1 MNYSTPVQG
10 DGRHDLIASDRVE
23 GANVYRP
30 DGEKI
35 GHIARLMIE
44 KKTGVARFAV
54 MNFGGFLGDGE
65 EQYPLPWSMLTY
77 SRDLGGY
84 ELAITDEQIR
94 HAPRIDDERSW
105 DWSDAASGQ
114 RLADYY
120 GVSIWLL
127 D

>member
-1 MNYSTPVQG
+1 MSPNQSAIH
-10 DGRHDLIASDRVE
+10 HDLIASDKVE

-35 GHIARLMIE
+35 GHITRLMIE
-44 KKTGVARFAV
+44 KRSGLARFAV

-65 EQYPLPWSMLTY
+65 GQYPLPWSMLTY
-77 SRDLGGY
+77 NRDLGGY

-94 HAPRIDDERSW
+94 NAPKIDDEANW
-105 DWSDAASGQ
+105 DWSEEAAGR

-120 GVSIWLL
+120 GTTIVFFS
-127 D
+127 

>member
-1 MNYSTPVQG
+1 MNYSIPVQG
-10 DGRHDLIASDRVE
+10 DQHRDLIASDRVE

-35 GHIARLMIE
+35 GHITRLMIE
-44 KKTGVARFAV
+44 KKTGIVRFAI

-65 EQYPLPWSMLTY
+65 GHYPLPWSMLTY

-84 ELAITDEQIR
+84 EVALTDEQIR
-94 HAPRIDDERSW
+94 HAPKIDDEANW
-105 DWSDAASGQ
+105 DWSDAGSRQ
-114 RLADYY
+114 RVADYY
-120 GVSIWLL
+120 GVSIWLI